1 MTMLIDIENL
11 SAEALKNIIA
21 SKGALD
27 AALRRRASAQSEI
40 DRCKANLRAL
50 GVGIDGEMPA
60 DPEPR
65 GVVANGGGIVPARN
79 PITGRTRKPRPVK
92 PSSGIKLEPAVV
104 ASVRQALEAAAG
116 PVTTAELVE
125 ATELRAPV
133 VIAACR
139 EIGAT
144 QIGKNRGTR
153 WDIPRVP
160 VPAEDDEPAVG
171 DVGDDGDDDG
181 EGGFA

>member
-1 MTMLIDIENL
+1 MIDIENL
-11 SAEALKNIIA
+11 SEASFKKIVVA
-21 SKGALD
+21 KSALD
-27 AALRRRASAQSEI
+27 TANRAMAAATASRDKARETLRS
-40 DRCKANLRAL
+40 L

-65 GVVANGGGIVPARN
+65 GVIANGGGIVPARN
-79 PITGRTRKPRPVK
+79 PVTGRTRTPRATKPR
-92 PSSGIKLEPAVV
+92 SGIKLEPSVV

-144 QIGKNRGTR
+144 QLGKNRGTK
-153 WDIPRVP
+153 WDIPRAP
-160 VPAEDDEPAVG
+160 IPADDDEPAAG
-171 DVGDDGDDDG
+171 DVAEDDDEDEG
-181 EGGFA
+181 EVA

>member
-1 MTMLIDIENL
+1 MLIDIENL

-27 AALRRRASAQSEI
+27 AALRRRASAQEEI
-40 DRCKANLRAL
+40 DRCKANLRSL

-65 GVVANGGGIVPARN
+65 GAIPNGGAVIPARN
-79 PITGRTRKPRPVK
+79 PVTGRTRKARAARPRA
-92 PSSGIKLEPAVV
+92 GIKLDAAVV
-104 ASVRQALEAAAG
+104 ASVRQALEAASG
-116 PVTTAELVE
+116 PRTTAELVE
-125 ATELRAPV
+125 ATGLRAPV

-144 QIGKNRGTR
+144 QLGKNRGTR
-153 WDIPRVP
+153 WDIPRAP
-160 VPAEDDEPAVG
+160 IPADDDEPAEG
-171 DVGDDGDDDG
+171 DVADEDDEDDG
-181 EGGFA
+181 ELA